1 MLKPNKLANNNF
13 LSSLDLST
21 DEVLHILDLA
31 NNFKNKKLNID
42 LGNKVL
48 GLIFDKSSTRTRV
61 SFQVAMTRLGGTTID
76 LNPTTSQIG
85 RGEPIKDTA
94 RVLSRY
100 CDVIAIRTFDHSDLE
115 EYAKWSTKPVINA
128 LTDLEHPCQALADF
142 MTIKEEFLDFKDV
155 VLTFIGDGNNVANS
169 LILCGALLGVEVR
182 IACPK
187 GYEPNSL
194 LIDKAYEIYK
204 NKNLLKITNDPN
216 TAVLGANVLYTDV
229 WSSMGEENQKEEKDK
244 YLPSFFISQILDVVT
259 LEKLKFSKADIAK
272 TKLLRKWH
280 LFLKNKNIAQLDE
293 FDRFKLHQELEMFLP
308 SFIFYLPQNSQLDWL
323 HKWRD
328 NDDKLFHPSN
338 LVNGDLIKKNLEIKD
353 GPILGELLQYL
364 SQELAYKRLNNFDE
378 AIYKAKQWIEQNAP
392 KCD

>member
-1 MLKPNKLANNNF
+1 MIKPIKLAKNNF
-13 LSSLDLST
+13 LSSLDLLT
-21 DEVLHILDLA
+21 DEIYHILELA
-31 NNFKNKKLNID
+31 KNFKNKKININLN
-42 LGNKVL
+42 NKVL

-61 SFQVAMTRLGGTTID
+61 SFQVAMSRLGGTTID

-100 CDVIAIRTFDHSDLE
+100 CDVMAIRTFDHSDLE
-115 EYAKWSTKPVINA
+115 EYTKWSTKPVINA

-142 MTIKEEFLDFKDV
+142 LTIQEKFIDFNDV

-194 LIDKAYEIYK
+194 VIKKASEIYK

-229 WSSMGEENQKEEKDK
+229 WSSMGEEKQKEEKDK
-244 YLPSFFISQILDVVT
+244 VFNGFTIDSDLVR
-259 LEKLKFSKADIAK
+259 KADKDAIILHCLPAYRSK
-272 TKLLRKWH
+272 EIT
-280 LFLKNKNIAQLDE
+280 DE
-293 FDRFKLHQELEMFLP
+293 VFE
-308 SFIFYLPQNSQLDWL
+308 S
-323 HKWRD
+323 
-328 NDDKLFHPSN
+328 
-338 LVNGDLIKKNLEIKD
+338 KKNRIFDQAENRLHAQQA
-353 GPILGELLQYL
+353 LLSCLLY
-364 SQELAYKRLNNFDE
+364 
-378 AIYKAKQWIEQNAP
+378 
-392 KCD
+392 

>member
-1 MLKPNKLANNNF
+1 MRKTNKFVNKNF
-13 LSSLDLST
+13 LSSLDIST
-21 DEVLHILDLA
+21 DEIFHIFELA
-31 NNFKNKKLNID
+31 KNFKDKKINID
-42 LGNKVL
+42 LDNKVL

-61 SFQVAMTRLGGTTID
+61 SFQVAMSRLGGTTID

-100 CDVIAIRTFDHSDLE
+100 CDVLAIRTFDHSDLE

-142 MTIKEEFLDFKDV
+142 LTIKEEFLDFKDV

-244 YLPSFFISQILDVVT
+244 FFNGFTIDNDLV
-259 LEKLKFSKADIAK
+259 SKAEKNAIILHCLPAYRSKEITDEVFESEKNRIFNQAENRLHVQQA
-272 TKLLRKWH
+272 LL
-280 LFLKNKNIAQLDE
+280 
-293 FDRFKLHQELEMFLP
+293 
-308 SFIFYLPQNSQLDWL
+308 SC
-323 HKWRD
+323 
-328 NDDKLFHPSN
+328 
-338 LVNGDLIKKNLEIKD
+338 LI
-353 GPILGELLQYL
+353 
-364 SQELAYKRLNNFDE
+364 S
-378 AIYKAKQWIEQNAP
+378 
-392 KCD
+392 

>member
-61 SFQVAMTRLGGTTID
+61 SFQVAMTRLGGTAIE

-100 CDVIAIRTFDHSDLE
+100 CDVIAIRTFDHLDLE
-115 EYAKWSTKPVINA
+115 EYAKWSTKPIINA

-142 MTIKEEFLDFKDV
+142 LTIKEEFIDFKDV
-155 VLTFIGDGNNVANS
+155 ILTFIGDGNNVANS

-194 LIDKAYEIYK
+194 VIDKAYEIHK
-204 NKNLLKITNDPN
+204 NKNLLKITNDPK
-216 TAVLGANVLYTDV
+216 TAVQGANVIYTDV
-229 WSSMGEENQKEEKDK
+229 WSSMGEENQKEKKEKDFVGFTIDHD
-244 YLPSFFISQILDVVT
+244 L
-259 LEKLKFSKADIAK
+259 
-272 TKLLRKWH
+272 
-280 LFLKNKNIAQLDE
+280 LKNADKDAIILHCLPAYREKEITDEVIESKRSRIFEQAENRMHAQ
-293 FDRFKLHQELEMFLP
+293 QA
-308 SFIFYLPQNSQLDWL
+308 
-323 HKWRD
+323 
-328 NDDKLFHPSN
+328 
-338 LVNGDLIKKNLEIKD
+338 
-353 GPILGELLQYL
+353 LLTCLL
-364 SQELAYKRLNNFDE
+364 S
-378 AIYKAKQWIEQNAP
+378 
-392 KCD
+392 